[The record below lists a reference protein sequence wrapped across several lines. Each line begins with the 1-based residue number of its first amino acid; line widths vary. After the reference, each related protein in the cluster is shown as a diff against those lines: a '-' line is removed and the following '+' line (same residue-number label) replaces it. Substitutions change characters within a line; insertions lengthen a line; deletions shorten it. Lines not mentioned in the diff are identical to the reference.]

1 MINLIKRIHRQALI
15 FLIIAAAITT
25 LIAAL
30 TEITDWRK
38 MPHSVLIGG
47 LLGLANLKGLAW
59 GLKDF
64 ATLHRPSGK
73 LIFWSMV
80 RFFILSLILVVLALL
95 KLINFVGIIIGL
107 TVVFA
112 LIIKE
117 GLRAVRESS
126 DKNTGDE
133 AASELNPPNK

>member
-1 MINLIKRIHRQALI
+1 MINLIKRIHRQSLV
-15 FLIIAAAITT
+15 FLIITAAITT

-30 TEITDWRK
+30 TDITDWRK

-73 LIFWSMV
+73 LIFWSML
-80 RFFILSLILVVLALL
+80 RFSILAFILIALALL
-95 KLINFVGIIIGL
+95 KLIDFFGILIGF
-107 TVVFA
+107 TVVFV
-112 LIIKE
+112 LILKE
-117 GLRAVRESS
+117 GLRIAKDSS
-126 DKNTGDE
+126 EKK
-133 AASELNPPNK
+133 AQ

>member
-15 FLIIAAAITT
+15 YLVVTAAVTT
-25 LIAAL
+25 SIAAL
-30 TEITDWRK
+30 TAIADWRK
-38 MPHSVLIGG
+38 LPHSVLIGG
-47 LLGLANLKGLAW
+47 LLALANFKGLAW

-64 ATLHRPSGK
+64 ATLQRPSGK

-80 RFFILSLILVVLALL
+80 RFFVLYVILIVLALL
-95 KLINFVGIIIGL
+95 KLINFFGIIIGL

-117 GLRAVRESS
+117 G
-126 DKNTGDE
+126 
-133 AASELNPPNK
+133 

>member
-30 TEITDWRK
+30 TDITDWRK

-73 LIFWSMV
+73 LIFWSMA
-80 RFFILSLILVVLALL
+80 RFFILALILIVLAVL
-95 KLINFVGIIIGL
+95 KLINFFGILIGF
-107 TVVFA
+107 TVVFV
-112 LIIKE
+112 LILKE
-117 GLRAVRESS
+117 GLRIAKDSS
-126 DKNTGDE
+126 GKG
-133 AASELNPPNK
+133 SQ

>member
-15 FLIIAAAITT
+15 FLIVAAAITT

-73 LIFWSMV
+73 LIFWSML
-80 RFFILSLILVVLALL
+80 RFFVLAFILIILAIL
-95 KLINFVGIIIGL
+95 KLINFFGILIGF
-107 TVVFA
+107 TVVFV
-112 LIIKE
+112 LILKE
-117 GLRAVRESS
+117 GLRIAKDSS
-126 DKNTGDE
+126 EKG
-133 AASELNPPNK
+133 PQ

>member
-15 FLIIAAAITT
+15 FLIITAAITT

-47 LLGLANLKGLAW
+47 LLGLANLKSLAW

-64 ATLHRPSGK
+64 STLHPPSGK
-73 LIFWSMV
+73 LIFWSML
-80 RFFILSLILVVLALL
+80 RFFILAFILIGLALL
-95 KLINFVGIIIGL
+95 KLINFFGILIGF
-107 TVVFA
+107 TVVFV
-112 LIIKE
+112 LILKE
-117 GLRAVRESS
+117 GLRIAKDSPGKGS
-126 DKNTGDE
+126 H
-133 AASELNPPNK
+133 

>member
-15 FLIIAAAITT
+15 FLIITAALTT

-73 LIFWSMV
+73 LIFWSML
-80 RFFILSLILVVLALL
+80 RFFVLAFMLIAL
-95 KLINFVGIIIGL
+95 ALVKLIDFFGILIGF
-107 TVVFA
+107 TVVFV
-112 LIIKE
+112 LILKE
-117 GLRAVRESS
+117 GLRIAKDSS
-126 DKNTGDE
+126 EKK
-133 AASELNPPNK
+133 AP

>member
-15 FLIIAAAITT
+15 FLIITAALTT

-73 LIFWSMV
+73 LIFWSML
-80 RFFILSLILVVLALL
+80 RFFVLAFILIALALL
-95 KLINFVGIIIGL
+95 KLIDFFGILIGF
-107 TVVFA
+107 TVVFV
-112 LIIKE
+112 LILKE
-117 GLRAVRESS
+117 GLRIAKDSS
-126 DKNTGDE
+126 EKK
-133 AASELNPPNK
+133 AQ

>member
-15 FLIIAAAITT
+15 YLIITAAVTTITAYLAAI
-25 LIAAL
+25 A
-30 TEITDWRK
+30 DWRK
-38 MPHSVLIGG
+38 LPHSVLIGG

-80 RFFILSLILVVLALL
+80 RFFILVAILVILALL
-95 KLINFVGIIIGL
+95 KLINFVGILIGF
-107 TVVFA
+107 TVIFI

-117 GLRAVRESS
+117 GLRIAKESA
-126 DKNTGDE
+126 GG
-133 AASELNPPNK
+133 

>member
-73 LIFWSMV
+73 LIFWSML
-80 RFFILSLILVVLALL
+80 RFFVLAFILIILAIL
-95 KLINFVGIIIGL
+95 KLINFFGILIGF
-107 TVVFA
+107 TVVFV
-112 LIIKE
+112 LILKE
-117 GLRAVRESS
+117 GLRIAKDSS
-126 DKNTGDE
+126 EKG
-133 AASELNPPNK
+133 PQ

>member
-15 FLIIAAAITT
+15 FLIVAAAITT

-73 LIFWSMV
+73 LIFWSML
-80 RFFILSLILVVLALL
+80 RFFVLAFILIILAIL
-95 KLINFVGIIIGL
+95 KLINFFGILIGF
-107 TVVFA
+107 TVVFV
-112 LIIKE
+112 LILKE
-117 GLRAVRESS
+117 GLRIAKDSS
-126 DKNTGDE
+126 EKG
-133 AASELNPPNK
+133 SQ

>member
-1 MINLIKRIHRQALI
+1 MINLIKRIHRQSLI
-15 FLIIAAAITT
+15 FLIITAVITT

-73 LIFWSMV
+73 LIFWSML
-80 RFFILSLILVVLALL
+80 RFFILAFILIALALL
-95 KLINFVGIIIGL
+95 KLIDFFGILIGF
-107 TVVFA
+107 TVVFV
-112 LIIKE
+112 LILKE
-117 GLRAVRESS
+117 GLRIARDSSGKESQ
-126 DKNTGDE
+126 
-133 AASELNPPNK
+133 

>member
-1 MINLIKRIHRQALI
+1 MINLIKRIHRQSFI
-15 FLIIAAAITT
+15 FLIITAAITT

-30 TEITDWRK
+30 TDITDWRK

-73 LIFWSMV
+73 LIFWSML
-80 RFFILSLILVVLALL
+80 RFFILAFILIALALM
-95 KLINFVGIIIGL
+95 KLIDFFGILIGF
-107 TVVFA
+107 TVVFV
-112 LIIKE
+112 LILKE
-117 GLRAVRESS
+117 GLRIAKDSS
-126 DKNTGDE
+126 EKK
-133 AASELNPPNK
+133 AP

>member
-1 MINLIKRIHRQALI
+1 MINLIKRIHRQSLI
-15 FLIIAAAITT
+15 FLIVAAAITT

-73 LIFWSMV
+73 LIFWSML
-80 RFFILSLILVVLALL
+80 RFFVLAFILIALALL
-95 KLINFVGIIIGL
+95 KLIDFFGILIGF
-107 TVVFA
+107 TVVFV
-112 LIIKE
+112 LILKE
-117 GLRAVRESS
+117 GLRIAKDSS
-126 DKNTGDE
+126 EKK
-133 AASELNPPNK
+133 AQ

>member
-73 LIFWSMV
+73 LVFWSML
-80 RFFILSLILVVLALL
+80 RFFILAFILIVLAIL
-95 KLINFVGIIIGL
+95 KLIDFFGILIGF
-107 TVVFA
+107 TVVFV
-112 LIIKE
+112 LILKE
-117 GLRAVRESS
+117 GLRIARDSS
-126 DKNTGDE
+126 EKG
-133 AASELNPPNK
+133 SH

>member
-1 MINLIKRIHRQALI
+1 MINLIKRIHRQSLI
-15 FLIIAAAITT
+15 FLIVAAAITT

-30 TEITDWRK
+30 TDITDWRK

-73 LIFWSMV
+73 LIFWSML
-80 RFFILSLILVVLALL
+80 RFFVLAFILIALALL
-95 KLINFVGIIIGL
+95 KLIDFFGILIGF
-107 TVVFA
+107 TVVFV
-112 LIIKE
+112 LILKE
-117 GLRAVRESS
+117 GLRIAKDSS
-126 DKNTGDE
+126 EKK
-133 AASELNPPNK
+133 AQ

>member
-15 FLIIAAAITT
+15 YLIITAAVTTITAYFAAI
-25 LIAAL
+25 A
-30 TEITDWRK
+30 DWRRL
-38 MPHSVLIGG
+38 PHSVLIGG

-80 RFFILSLILVVLALL
+80 RFFILAAILVILALL
-95 KLINFVGIIIGL
+95 KLINFVGILIGF
-107 TVVFA
+107 TVVFI

-117 GLRAVRESS
+117 GLRIAKESA
-126 DKNTGDE
+126 GG
-133 AASELNPPNK
+133 

>member
-1 MINLIKRIHRQALI
+1 MINLIKRIHRQALV
-15 FLIIAAAITT
+15 FLITAAAITT

-73 LIFWSMV
+73 LIFWSMA
-80 RFFILSLILVVLALL
+80 RFFILAFILIGLALL
-95 KLINFVGIIIGL
+95 KLINFFGILIGF
-107 TVVFA
+107 TVVFV
-112 LIIKE
+112 LILKE
-117 GLRAVRESS
+117 GLRIAKDSS
-126 DKNTGDE
+126 EKK
-133 AASELNPPNK
+133 AQ

>member
-1 MINLIKRIHRQALI
+1 MINLIKRIHRQSLI
-15 FLIIAAAITT
+15 FLIVAAAITT

-30 TEITDWRK
+30 TDVTDWRK

-73 LIFWSMV
+73 LIFWSML
-80 RFFILSLILVVLALL
+80 RFFVLAFILIVLAIL
-95 KLINFVGIIIGL
+95 KLINFFGILIGF
-107 TVVFA
+107 TVVFV
-112 LIIKE
+112 LILKE
-117 GLRAVRESS
+117 GFRIAKDSS
-126 DKNTGDE
+126 EKG
-133 AASELNPPNK
+133 SQ

>member
-15 FLIIAAAITT
+15 FLIITAAITT

-30 TEITDWRK
+30 TDITDWRK

-73 LIFWSMV
+73 LIFWSMF
-80 RFFILSLILVVLALL
+80 RFFILAFILIALALL
-95 KLINFVGIIIGL
+95 KLIDFFGILIGF
-107 TVVFA
+107 TVVFV
-112 LIIKE
+112 LILKE
-117 GLRAVRESS
+117 GLRIAKDSS
-126 DKNTGDE
+126 EKK
-133 AASELNPPNK
+133 AQ

>member
-25 LIAAL
+25 LVAAL

-73 LIFWSMV
+73 LIFWSML
-80 RFFILSLILVVLALL
+80 RFFVLAFILIALALL
-95 KLINFVGIIIGL
+95 KLIDFFGILIGF
-107 TVVFA
+107 TVVFV
-112 LIIKE
+112 LILKE
-117 GLRAVRESS
+117 GLRIAKDSS
-126 DKNTGDE
+126 EKG
-133 AASELNPPNK
+133 PQ

>member
-1 MINLIKRIHRQALI
+1 MINLIKTIHRQALI
-15 FLIIAAAITT
+15 FLIIAASLTT

-30 TEITDWRK
+30 TGITDWRK

-73 LIFWSMV
+73 LIFWSML
-80 RFFILSLILVVLALL
+80 RFFILAFILIALALL
-95 KLINFVGIIIGL
+95 KLIDFFGILIGF
-107 TVVFA
+107 TVVFV
-112 LIIKE
+112 LILKE
-117 GLRAVRESS
+117 GLRIAKDSS
-126 DKNTGDE
+126 EKG
-133 AASELNPPNK
+133 PQ

>member
-15 FLIIAAAITT
+15 YLIIAAALTT
-25 LIAAL
+25 IIAAL
-30 TEITDWRK
+30 IAVKDWQK
-38 MPHSVLIGG
+38 LPHSVLIGG
-47 LLGLANLKGLAW
+47 ILGLANFKGLAW

-64 ATLHRPSGK
+64 ATLQRPSGK

-95 KLINFVGIIIGL
+95 KLINFFGIIIGL

-126 DKNTGDE
+126 DKNT
-133 AASELNPPNK
+133 SENKHL

>member
-15 FLIIAAAITT
+15 FLIVAAAITT

-73 LIFWSMV
+73 LIFWSML
-80 RFFILSLILVVLALL
+80 RFFVLAFILIALALL
-95 KLINFVGIIIGL
+95 KLIDFFGILIGF
-107 TVVFA
+107 TVVFV
-112 LIIKE
+112 LILKE
-117 GLRAVRESS
+117 GLRIAKDSS
-126 DKNTGDE
+126 EKK
-133 AASELNPPNK
+133 AQ